1 VVVGQ
6 FRGDTVAGATFVLSE
21 ASSLRPPGETVMEWT
36 DDYRILLGQL
46 NTAAL
51 AWESYYPG
59 EAAVELDL
67 EYKKQKPGV
76 IGLKQIRA
84 VPRPVP
90 VPPPQIP

>member
-1 VVVGQ
+1 
-6 FRGDTVAGATFVLSE
+6 
-21 ASSLRPPGETVMEWT
+21 
-36 DDYRILLGQL
+36 
-46 NTAAL
+46 
-51 AWESYYPG
+51 
-59 EAAVELDL
+59 VELDL